1 MKFVFNI
8 RYFVLFLIV
17 FVIEILIAL
26 YMHDRIIRP
35 YIGDVLAVVWV
46 YLLVK
51 SFTNLSPTTV
61 AAVSFVFAC
70 LVEFA
75 QYIHLVTILGI
86 QNNKLL
92 CTVLGTGF
100 EWLDIGAY
108 FCGALLSLT
117 IYPLFR
123 LTDAKKKRTL
133 QVDVISGATL
143 TSKTHLK
150 ALENAL
156 EQARVNE

>member
-1 MKFVFNI
+1 MKFMFNL
-8 RYFVLFLIV
+8 RYFVLFLVV

-26 YMHDRIIRP
+26 YVHDLIIRP

-46 YLLVK
+46 FLLVK
-51 SFTNLSPTTV
+51 SFTSLPPLTV
-61 AAVSFVFAC
+61 AIASFAFAC

-75 QYIHLVTILGI
+75 QYIHLVNILGI

-108 FCGALLSLT
+108 FCGALLT
-117 IYPLFR
+117 FIIPPLLRFN
-123 LTDAKKKRTL
+123 K
-133 QVDVISGATL
+133 
-143 TSKTHLK
+143 H
-150 ALENAL
+150 
-156 EQARVNE
+156 

>member
-1 MKFVFNI
+1 MKIVFNV
-8 RYFVLFLIV
+8 RHFVLFLIV
-17 FVIEILIAL
+17 FVMEILIAL
-26 YMHDRIIRP
+26 FLHDRIIRP

-51 SFTNLSPTTV
+51 SFTNLMPVTV
-61 AAVSFVFAC
+61 AITSFAFAC
-70 LVEFA
+70 LVEYA
-75 QYIHLVTILGI
+75 QYIHLVKILGI

-117 IYPLFR
+117 IHPFM
-123 LTDAKKKRTL
+123 KKEVTL
-133 QVDVISGATL
+133 HE
-143 TSKTHLK
+143 KC
-150 ALENAL
+150 
-156 EQARVNE
+156 